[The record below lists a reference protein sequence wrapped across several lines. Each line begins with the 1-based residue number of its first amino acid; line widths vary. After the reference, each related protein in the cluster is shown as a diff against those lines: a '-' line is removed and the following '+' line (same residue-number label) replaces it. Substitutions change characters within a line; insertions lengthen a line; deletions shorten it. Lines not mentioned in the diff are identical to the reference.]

1 MISANT
7 IKNDIFGGVTAAVVA
22 LPLALAFGVASG
34 AGATAGLY
42 GAIILGFFAS
52 LFGGTSTQISGP
64 TGPMTVVTA
73 TAIVT
78 FQNDFQSVITVIFL
92 SGLIQISLGIVKI
105 GKWVKY
111 IPYPVIS
118 GFMSGIGVIII
129 ILQINPFLGVDSY
142 GSVIQTIIEL
152 PNTLHLANDQSLIL
166 AYITLGIMFMTPNIV
181 SRYVPSALIALVF
194 VTYFT
199 IFMGFEVPVIGE
211 IPMGLPE
218 FTFPTKFDILKLDT
232 IITLSITLALLGAID
247 TLLTSLV
254 ADSMT
259 KTKHSPNKELI
270 AQGIG
275 NSLCSLVG
283 AIPGA
288 GATMRTVINIKSGGT
303 TRISGMVHSI
313 MLLVIV
319 LFLAPLASMIPLSVL
334 SGILIKVGFDILDY
348 KFLNIMGKVSRH
360 DLLIMIT
367 VFLLTIFVDLIM
379 AVGAGITF
387 ASILAIYKIS
397 RKTRMQTSHAAG
409 KVNFDIE
416 VENKEIEVLMID
428 GSLFFGT
435 ASVLDR
441 KIDKIKSS
449 TKFVVLDCLK
459 VSFLD
464 ISAIFMIE
472 EIIYKL
478 EDKNVK
484 VILLL
489 KHAHKRKILSVDDNK
504 LFENTKI
511 YNNIDSAVNCI
522 QKREYRDNVES
533 K

>member
-1 MISANT
+1 MIKLNT
-7 IKNDIFGGVTAAVVA
+7 IKNDLFGGVTAAVVA

-52 LFGGTSTQISGP
+52 LFGGTNTQISGP
-64 TGPMTVVTA
+64 TGPMTV
-73 TAIVT
+73 IVASAVVM
-78 FQNDFQSVITVIFL
+78 FENDFQSVITIIFL
-92 SGLIQISLGIVKI
+92 AGLIQISFGLIKI
-105 GKWVKY
+105 GKWIKY

-118 GFMSGIGVIII
+118 GFMSGIGIIII
-129 ILQINPFLGVDSY
+129 ILQINPFLGVASY

-152 PNTLHLANDQSLIL
+152 PNTLHLANDHSLIL
-166 AYITLGIMFMTPNIV
+166 AYITLIIMFMTPKVV
-181 SRYVPSALIALVF
+181 SKYVPPALIALVF

-199 IFMGFEVPVIGE
+199 IFMNFDVSVIGE

-218 FTFPTKFDILKLDT
+218 FSFPTKFDILKLDT
-232 IITLSITLALLGAID
+232 IISLSITLALLGSID

-259 KTKHSPNKELI
+259 KTKHQPNKELI

-275 NSLCSLVG
+275 NSLCSFVG

-303 TRISGMVHSI
+303 TRISGMVHSL
-313 MLLVIV
+313 MLLLIV
-319 LFLAPLASMIPLSVL
+319 LFLAPLASEIPLSVL

-348 KFLNIMGKVSRH
+348 KFLNILRKVSRH
-360 DLLIMIT
+360 DLLIMLT

-397 RKTRMQTSHAAG
+397 KNTRIQTSSASN
-409 KVNFDIE
+409 KVDFDINIE
-416 VENKEIEVLMID
+416 DDITEILKID

-441 KIDKIKSS
+441 KIDKIKTR
-449 TKFVVLDCLK
+449 TKFVILDCLK

-472 EIIYKL
+472 EIINKL

-484 VILLL
+484 VLLLL
-489 KHAHKRKILSVDDNK
+489 KQTHKRKILSVDTNK
-504 LFENTKI
+504 VFESTMI
-511 YNNIDSAVNCI
+511 YNNIDEAVNCI
-522 QKREYRDNVES
+522 QKENIR